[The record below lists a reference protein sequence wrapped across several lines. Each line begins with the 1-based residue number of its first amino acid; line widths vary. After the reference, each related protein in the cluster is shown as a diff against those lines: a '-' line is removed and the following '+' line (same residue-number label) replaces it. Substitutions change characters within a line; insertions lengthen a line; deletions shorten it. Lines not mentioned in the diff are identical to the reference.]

1 MVKYTDITD
10 LKLVSSFI
18 QVIQMFPNYFTMII
32 CTKDVL
38 KFINKGKGGKR
49 SI

>member
-1 MVKYTDITD
+1 
-10 LKLVSSFI
+10 
-18 QVIQMFPNYFTMII
+18 MFPNYSTMII

-49 SI
+49 VI